1 MGKFLKIIRYIA
13 NLIAIMGACFS
24 KQQQPQVKPESD
36 LTESLLNGQN
46 ERSDVNP
53 EQGVSANEPPKSP
66 NDHFLESHVE
76 DSEFFRNDSKFNKI
90 EKSSTSADQIT
101 VCGSGQLRSRIIH
114 DDRAFMLN
122 SIVFICG
129 GNQLG
134 LTGRIQ
140 LFCTGG
146 SDFVISI
153 NDVESILPRFL
164 EFLKRGI
171 SEGDFKESLVNSAPN
186 DYQHIWRI
194 LTSGMKYT
202 ASYNECQETKMFQS
216 PNRLVKKR
224 KDPISGDLMV
234 WAHGQVLATCVYEKT
249 KYFLSRVSF
258 SDGKTTIAEI
268 DTRFLS
274 GRFYLKLN
282 DVAYDLPNYIQVLQ
296 RTMSEEAFKT
306 GLRNANPNHFDKIW
320 KVLTDRQFCH
330 LAIYN

>member
-13 NLIAIMGACFS
+13 NLIATMGACFS
-24 KQQQPQVKPESD
+24 EQQQPQVKPESD

-53 EQGVSANEPPKSP
+53 EQCVSANKPPIRAK
-66 NDHFLESHVE
+66 VE
-76 DSEFFRNDSKFNKI
+76 ETPCSGLTSDI
-90 EKSSTSADQIT
+90 EMVTPSSTNANQIT
-101 VCGSGQLRSRIIH
+101 VCGSGKLRSCIIH
-114 DDRAFMLN
+114 DGQSFKLN
-122 SIVFICG
+122 SLVFICG

-134 LTGRIQ
+134 FTGRIR
-140 LFCTGG
+140 LFRKCG
-146 SDFVISI
+146 SDFVMSI
-153 NDVESILPRFL
+153 NEVEFNLPIFFDFL
-164 EFLKRGI
+164 EMGI
-171 SEGDFKESLVNSAPN
+171 SEGDFNENLVKSAPN
-186 DYQHIWRI
+186 DYRHIWRI

-249 KYFLSRVSF
+249 VYYLSRVSF

-268 DTRFLS
+268 DTRFFS
-274 GRFYLKLN
+274 GRFYLKIN
-282 DVAYDLPNYIQVLQ
+282 DVEYDLPNYIQVLQ
-296 RTMSEEAFKT
+296 GIMLEDAFKT

-320 KVLTDRQFCH
+320 KVLTDRRFCH
-330 LAIYN
+330 LAIYD

>member
-24 KQQQPQVKPESD
+24 EQQQPQVKPESD

-53 EQGVSANEPPKSP
+53 EQGVSANEPPIRAK
-66 NDHFLESHVE
+66 VE
-76 DSEFFRNDSKFNKI
+76 ETPCSGLTSDSEMVTP
-90 EKSSTSADQIT
+90 SSTNANQIT
-101 VCGSGQLRSRIIH
+101 VCGSGKFQSRIIH

-134 LTGRIQ
+134 LTGRIR
-140 LFCTGG
+140 LFRTGG

-153 NDVESILPRFL
+153 NDVESILPLFL

-202 ASYNECQETKMFQS
+202 ASYNECQETNMFQS

-224 KDPISGDLMV
+224 KDPISGNLMV

-249 KYFLSRVSF
+249 EYYLSRVSF

-274 GRFYLKLN
+274 GRFYLKIN

-330 LAIYN
+330 LAIYE